1 MYAIIKSKLNYSIH
15 PTTLKT
21 IKLKLLENGNGS
33 LGLPTLQNLERERE
47 SVCVYVYVCMYV
59 CMLRAIEKSVLPI
72 Q

>member
-33 LGLPTLQNLERERE
+33 LGLPTLQNLILVFTMVSMGKME
-47 SVCVYVYVCMYV
+47 S
-59 CMLRAIEKSVLPI
+59 IP
-72 Q
+72 